1 MLQRKFVKFSPD
13 TKFIDKEEPTLK
25 LQHDVESTLPQLHVH
40 DVQNVD
46 KYKYLIE
53 IISATDLINPYLQN
67 LNSYSDKKD
76 SSPTRSLNDFITGV
90 DLIKPY
96 PTTLP
101 NGKDEDGIVPFV
113 SVYNGKSWIHSTKKA
128 VSTLK
133 HSLDPVWTVETD
145 SLFLFQPEKEFML
158 HDVNEVEAEAET
170 ETETEGDDNMSMNHN
185 FINQKKKTKDG
196 RNKLLFIVKNGK
208 KLSNVEL
215 GRAPISFSTIL
226 EHEEGSRIEIPLY
239 NTNKS
244 LKQNPSKRKQ
254 EMTLSIRYRRATE
267 TDIQFL
273 SHSRVSN
280 GRTNS
285 SKNTPMCKHYKSL
298 ISPKLIKTNSKFR
311 DVKTVDNTT
320 YYVPIPPN
328 PDYQP
333 PKKQLAND
341 ANAEDR
347 QQWLTK
353 EQLETIIYEPS
364 TSWTVLN
371 GEGDFGQLY
380 IEIIQCKDLLYR
392 HKENGQS
399 IYPDD
404 SIGKNDPFVTI
415 VHEDAIV
422 STDALSNCNSP
433 LFMPWSKRAFK
444 FTMKH
449 SHSPV
454 FVGVF
459 DYNDRKT
466 GLGFGGLLSNKNIK
480 KKRNY
485 NEIGRCAISVQK
497 LKPNVTYN
505 MVYDLYQTTEVQK
518 YKRVKE
524 GSITLR
530 IRVQWKDERK
540 LFFDFMDPKPKH
552 FTVNVPTKAD
562 IVNVNY
568 TLHGNKD
575 MMSFKTEYIY
585 EMLDELMEYHHYY
598 HLIRNTM
605 KSLYWWKPT
614 FVFGFCGRQFKFPL
628 HSLFLFIGLNIAVE
642 FPQYD
647 ISLFF
652 AFTTYVMLW
661 FLSIQRERPSA
672 WQKPPLYSELLL
684 QFLFGRS
691 FTDNILQYQN
701 KEEDEL
707 YDSTRRK
714 LEQRNDEKTLQFY
727 QNLEQQWSNDEK
739 EKKEYKLMM
748 NQKMFMN
755 KVSSRFKLE
764 NVLKA
769 ALYPMQLNLWEV
781 VLFMRFVD
789 RIVTWDHLYISF
801 WMTTISCMLSVFT
814 AVSIWSFN
822 GWLWFQRV
830 ILWIFLGPWNYFIYK
845 KYHMSHRVSKY
856 EEYEER
862 RRRWSIQRQKDQAE
876 YVRKQTIRENNI
888 KAAAMRKYMFGNF
901 GVKVPDLWRRSE
913 RKPFFSVPQ
922 VASFTERCSMKELD
936 DFIERSSDTNYAMG
950 QTIG

>member
-13 TKFIDKEEPTLK
+13 TKFIDKEDPK
-25 LQHDVESTLPQLHVH
+25 LQHDVESSLPQIH
-40 DVQNVD
+40 DQNVPTP
-46 KYKYLIE
+46 YLIE
-53 IISATDLINPYLQN
+53 IISATDLINPYFQN
-67 LNSYSDKKD
+67 LDEKD
-76 SSPTRSLNDFITGV
+76 SSQTRTLNDSITGV

-96 PTTLP
+96 PTILQ

-113 SVYNGKSWIHSTKKA
+113 SVYHGKSWIHSTKKT
-128 VSTLK
+128 VTTLK

-145 SLFLFQPEKEFML
+145 SFFLFQPEKEFML
-158 HDVNEVEAEAET
+158 NDVNEAE
-170 ETETEGDDNMSMNHN
+170 DDDL
-185 FINQKKKTKDG
+185 IYLNQKTAKEDG
-196 RNKLLFIVKNGK
+196 RNILLFTVKDRK
-208 KLSNVEL
+208 KVGHVEL
-215 GRAPISFSTIL
+215 GRASISFSTIL
-226 EHEEGSRIEIPLY
+226 THEEGSRIEIPLY
-239 NTNKS
+239 NMNKS
-244 LKQNPSKRKQ
+244 QRQNPSKRKQ
-254 EMTLSIRYRRATE
+254 QTTLSIRYRKATE

-273 SHSRVSN
+273 SHSRVSTS
-280 GRTNS
+280 RTNS

-311 DVKTVDNTT
+311 DEKSVGNTT

-333 PKKQLAND
+333 NNQFAND
-341 ANAEDR
+341 DKAEER

-353 EQLETIIYEPS
+353 EEVDTIIYEPS

-380 IEIIQCKDLLYR
+380 IEIIQCKDLFYR
-392 HKENGQS
+392 HKENGQDES
-399 IYPDD
+399 T
-404 SIGKNDPFVTI
+404 GKNDPFVTI

-422 STDALSNCNSP
+422 STDALPNCNSP

-449 SHSPV
+449 SYSPV
-454 FVGVF
+454 FIGVF

-466 GLGFGGLLSNKNIK
+466 GLGGLLTNKHSK
-480 KKRNY
+480 RKRNY
-485 NEIGRCAISVQK
+485 NEIGRCVISVQK

-518 YKRVKE
+518 YKRVKV
-524 GSITLR
+524 GSITIR
-530 IRVQWKDERK
+530 IQVQWKDERK
-540 LFFDFMDPKPKH
+540 LFFDCMDPEPKQ
-552 FTVNVPTKAD
+552 FTLNVPTKAD

-575 MMSFKTEYIY
+575 MMSFKTEHIY
-585 EMLDELMEYHHYY
+585 EMLDELMEYNHYY

-605 KSLYWWKPT
+605 TSLYWWKPT
-614 FVFGFCGRQFKFPL
+614 FVFGFCGRHFKFPL
-628 HSLFLFIGLNIAVE
+628 HSLILFIVLNIAVE
-642 FPQYD
+642 FPQYNV
-647 ISLFF
+647 SWFF

-661 FLSIQRERPSA
+661 FLSIQRERLPA
-672 WQKPPLYSELLL
+672 WQKPPLYSELLQKL
-684 QFLFGRS
+684 LFGRS
-691 FTDNILQYQN
+691 FTDKILQNQN
-701 KEEDEL
+701 KEEDNETYHSKRL
-707 YDSTRRK
+707 K
-714 LEQRNDEKTLQFY
+714 LEQHNDEKTLQFY

-739 EKKEYKLMM
+739 EKKEYKFMM
-748 NQKMFMN
+748 NQKTSMN

-764 NVLKA
+764 NVSKA
-769 ALYPMQLNLWEV
+769 ALYSMQLNLWEV

-789 RIVTWDHLYISF
+789 RILTWDHLYISF
-801 WMTTISCMLSVFT
+801 WISTVGGMLSVFT

-822 GWLWFQRV
+822 GWLWFQRI

-845 KYHMSHRVSKY
+845 KYHKSHRVSKY

-862 RRRWSIQRQKDQAE
+862 RRRWSMQSQKDQAE
-876 YVRKQTIRENNI
+876 YVRKQIIRENDI
-888 KAAAMRKYMFGNF
+888 KAAAMRKYMFGDF

-922 VASFTERCSMKELD
+922 VASFTERRSMKELD
-936 DFIERSSDTNYAMG
+936 DFIERSSGTNYVMG